1 MQASNEEPV
10 NSTDSESSSDNDD
23 DTEHYEEA
31 KIEELRP
38 DKKEKIAEGVF
49 EWTFSI
55 YPLQK
60 TKYAQQEEKIIM
72 VIGATGK
79 GKSTLINRMINH
91 ILGVKYIDPSRY
103 QLVIEEKSHKHKVKQ
118 ETSLSIHLKF

>member
-10 NSTDSESSSDNDD
+10 DSTDSDSSSDND

-38 DKKEKIAEGVF
+38 DKKEQIAEGVY
-49 EWTFSI
+49 EWTFSK

-60 TKYAQQEEKIIM
+60 TKYAQQEEKIMM
-72 VIGATGK
+72 VVGATGK

-91 ILGVKYIDPSRY
+91 ILGVKYTNKFRY
-103 QLVIEEKSHKHKVKQ
+103 QLVTEEKKSQTQSNKGHH
-118 ETSLSIHLKF
+118 